1 MTDLALTHAQD
12 KMVEAGV
19 APGAVRVFSHYF
31 QLLQSGYLGMIS
43 EVDIEPF
50 LNPVLANTL
59 DFTADVKR
67 DAMRKTA
74 LIRLNGGLGTS
85 MGLERAKTLIPVRD
99 GKNFLEIIVC
109 QTRHARRRYSATLP
123 LIFMNSYRT
132 NTDTLECL
140 SQFKDLPVEGLPLSF
155 LQSKEPR
162 LDAESLEPIAVPKSP
177 EYEWCPPGHGDLYV
191 SLESSGILDLL
202 IDHGFEFAQV
212 SNGDNLGAT
221 ADGSIAAWFA
231 SSAATFAM
239 EVCTRTS
246 NDRKGGHL
254 ARRRGDGALIL
265 RESAQTADGDRA
277 AFEDIDLHPYF
288 NTNTL
293 WLNLPRLRDALTSRD
308 SILGLPLI
316 RNIKNVDQGE
326 DETLTVVQLET
337 AMGSAIEVF
346 EDAQAI
352 LVPRSRFL
360 PVKTTNELLL
370 LRSNLYEMGDD
381 CGLELT
387 TETTPR
393 VDLEATYYAH
403 LDQYESRI
411 PKSPSMRRATSLRV
425 EGDWYFVPGS
435 TVEGDVLLGKEGGIY
450 Q

>member
-1 MTDLALTHAQD
+1 MTDLALTRAQD
-12 KMVEAGV
+12 KMAAAGV
-19 APGAVRVFSHYF
+19 APGAIRVFSHYF
-31 QLLQSGYLGMIS
+31 QQLQSGDLGLIS
-43 EVDIEPF
+43 EEEIEPF
-50 LNPVLANTL
+50 LDPVVANTL
-59 DFTADVKR
+59 DFTADAQR

-74 LIRLNGGLGTS
+74 LLRLNGGLGTS

-99 GKNFLEIIVC
+99 GKNFLEIIAC

-140 SQFKDLPVEGLPLSF
+140 SQFTDLPVEGLPLSF

-162 LDAESLEPIAVPKSP
+162 LDAESLQPISVPESP
-177 EYEWCPPGHGDLYV
+177 DDEWCPPGHGDLYV

-202 IDHGFEFAQV
+202 INQGFEFAQV

-221 ADGSIAAWFA
+221 PDSAIAAWFA

-254 ARRRGDGALIL
+254 ARRREDAALIL
-265 RESAQTADGDRA
+265 RESAQTPDGDRA
-277 AFEDIDLHPYF
+277 AFEDIDQHPYF

-293 WLNLPRLRDALTSRD
+293 WLNLPRLRDALTRRD

-316 RNIKNVDQGE
+316 RNVKNVGRGE
-326 DETLTVVQLET
+326 DETQTVVQLET

-346 EDAQAI
+346 QDAQAI